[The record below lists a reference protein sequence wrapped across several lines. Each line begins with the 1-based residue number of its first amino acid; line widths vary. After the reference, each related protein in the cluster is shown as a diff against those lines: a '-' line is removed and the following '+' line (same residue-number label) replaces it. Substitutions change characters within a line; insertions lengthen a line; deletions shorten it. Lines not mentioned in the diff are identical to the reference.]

1 MLFVSEQKQIAL
13 IADEKTPTRISHR
26 SFATSCSEMRNFMA
40 NMSALYIGLSGL
52 TNSSNAL
59 NTTANNMANVNTKGY
74 VRQQVVFGDTQY
86 NVLNRFATATLQR
99 GNGVTIQQVAHVRDI
114 LLDEAYRK
122 ENGRYGFYDKLT
134 KATDEIQTQ
143 LGELNGISYQN
154 SISDLL
160 SAINEVAKTPDD
172 NTARAALVQS
182 AVSFFDR
189 SQSVY
194 KGLVSYQDSLNTEI
208 ANITNRI
215 NEIGEQIKYLNGQIS
230 TIECG
235 VETAMTMR
243 DERDLLLDELSG
255 YVKIDY
261 SEDANHVVTV
271 MMEGQFFCDGLSV
284 SHLGLSTVEGT
295 SFYIPIWSE
304 MQDHPLYDMEL
315 TMSTAKNTDIG
326 SLKGLLAARG
336 TISPTYANMTEPAQ
350 VVTEKPDRA
359 DYESDE
365 DYNAAIAAYTA
376 YRDYQSFISCKDYS
390 VMARSIANFDKMVN
404 NIVEQIN
411 NVLSPM
417 KDATFTYIDDNGNTV
432 NYTGKIFDMD
442 KTDYGKDA
450 AKTPGT
456 ELFSRKYTDRYKQV
470 TGTDG
475 QTYYIYNTTNEL
487 GLDSIYS
494 IANLEVNPDVLYDF
508 SVIPLSQQ
516 DGKVDYDRAKEITAL
531 FSQKS
536 MFYREGSESLTFE
549 QFYEALVDDVGS
561 EGKIYE
567 SMTQNQD
574 NLSAGLDNGRQEVMG
589 VSSDEELTN
598 MIRYQQAYNAA
609 SRYINVITTMMDT
622 VIQMI

>member
-1 MLFVSEQKQIAL
+1 
-13 IADEKTPTRISHR
+13 
-26 SFATSCSEMRNFMA
+26 MA
-40 NMSALYIGLSGL
+40 NMSALHIGLSGL

-99 GNGVTIQQVAHVRDI
+99 GNGVTIQQVSHVRDI
-114 LLDEAYRK
+114 LLDEAYRR

-134 KATDEIQTQ
+134 NATDEIQTQ

-160 SAINEVAKTPDD
+160 AAINEVAKTPDD

-182 AVSFFDR
+182 AISFLDR
-189 SQSVY
+189 SQSIY

-208 ANITNRI
+208 ASVTKRI
-215 NEIGEQIKYLNGQIS
+215 NAIGERIQYLNSQIS
-230 TIECG
+230 VIESG

-271 MMEGQFFCDGLSV
+271 MMEGNFFCDALSV
-284 SHLGLSTVEGT
+284 SHLGLNTIEGT
-295 SFYIPIWSE
+295 TFYVPVWKE
-304 MQDHPLYDMEL
+304 MNDTPLYNMEL
-315 TMSTAKNTDIG
+315 TMSTSKNTDIG

-336 TISPTYANMTEPAQ
+336 TISPTYANMLEPAQ
-350 VVTEKPDRA
+350 VVTQKPDRA
-359 DYESDE
+359 DYGSDE
-365 DYNAAIAAYTA
+365 DYNAAVAAYTT
-376 YRDYQSFISCKDYS
+376 YRDYQSFMSCKDYS

-417 KDATFTYIDDNGNTV
+417 KDATVTYVDDNGNTV
-432 NYTGKIFDMD
+432 TYTGKILDMD

-450 AKTPGT
+450 NRTPGT
-456 ELFSRKYTDRYKQV
+456 ELFSRKYTDRYKEI

-475 QTYYIYNTTNEL
+475 QTYYIYNTENEL
-487 GLDSIYS
+487 GMDSIYT
-494 IANLEVNPDVLYDF
+494 IANIEINPDVLYDF
-508 SVIPLSQQ
+508 SVLPLSHQ
-516 DGKVDYDRAKEITAL
+516 DGKVDYDRAKELTAL

-561 EGKIYE
+561 EGMVYE
-567 SMTQNQD
+567 SMVANQD
-574 NLSAGLDNGRQEVMG
+574 DLSSGLDNGRQEIMG

>member
-1 MLFVSEQKQIAL
+1 
-13 IADEKTPTRISHR
+13 
-26 SFATSCSEMRNFMA
+26 MA

-99 GNGVTIQQVAHVRDI
+99 GNGVTIQQVSHVRDI
-114 LLDEAYRK
+114 LLDEAYRR

-134 KATDEIQTQ
+134 NATDEIQTQ

-154 SISDLL
+154 SMSDLL
-160 SAINEVAKTPDD
+160 AAINEVAKTPDD

-182 AVSFFDR
+182 AISFLDR
-189 SQSVY
+189 SQSIY

-208 ANITNRI
+208 ANIVDRI
-215 NEIGEQIKYLNGQIS
+215 NWIGDRVQYLNGQIS
-230 TIECG
+230 VIESG

-271 MMEGQFFCDGLSV
+271 MMEGNFFCDGLSV
-284 SHLGLSTVEGT
+284 SHLGLNTIEGN
-295 SFYIPIWSE
+295 SFYVPVWRE
-304 MQDHPLYDMEL
+304 MNDTPLYNMEL
-315 TMSTAKNTDIG
+315 TMSTSKNTDIG

-336 TISPTYANMTEPAQ
+336 TISPTYANMTAPAQ
-350 VVTEKPDRA
+350 VVTQKPDRA
-359 DYESDE
+359 DYGSDE
-365 DYNAAIAAYTA
+365 DYNAAVAAYTA
-376 YRDYQSFISCKDYS
+376 YRDYRSFMSCKDYS

-411 NVLSPM
+411 DVLSPM
-417 KDATFTYIDDNGNTV
+417 KDATVTYIDGNGNTV
-432 NYTGKIFDMD
+432 TYTGKVLDMD
-442 KTDYGKDA
+442 KTDYGKDDN
-450 AKTPGT
+450 KTPGT
-456 ELFSRKYTDRYKQV
+456 ELFSRKYTDRYKEV

-475 QTYYIYNTTNEL
+475 QTYYIYNTQNEL
-487 GLDSIYS
+487 GMDSIYT
-494 IANLEVNPDVLYDF
+494 IANIEINPDVLYDF
-508 SVIPLSQQ
+508 SVLPLSRQ
-516 DGKVDYDRAKEITAL
+516 DGKVDYDRAKELTAL

-561 EGKIYE
+561 EGMVYE
-567 SMTQNQD
+567 SMVANQD
-574 NLSAGLDNGRQEVMG
+574 DLSSGLDDGRQEVMG

-622 VIQMI
+622 VINII

>member
-1 MLFVSEQKQIAL
+1 
-13 IADEKTPTRISHR
+13 
-26 SFATSCSEMRNFMA
+26 MA

-99 GNGVTIQQVAHVRDI
+99 GNGVTIQQVSHVRDI
-114 LLDEAYRK
+114 LLDEAYRR

-154 SISDLL
+154 SMSDLL
-160 SAINEVAKTPDD
+160 AAINEVAKTPDD

-182 AVSFFDR
+182 AVSFLDR
-189 SQSVY
+189 SQSIY

-208 ANITNRI
+208 ANIVDRI
-215 NEIGEQIKYLNGQIS
+215 NWIGDRIQYLNGQIS
-230 TIECG
+230 VIESG

-271 MMEGQFFCDGLSV
+271 MMEGNFFCDGLSV
-284 SHLGLSTVEGT
+284 SHLGLNTIEGN
-295 SFYIPIWSE
+295 SFYVPVWRE
-304 MQDHPLYDMEL
+304 MNDTPLYNMEL
-315 TMSTAKNTDIG
+315 TMSTSKNTDIG

-336 TISPTYANMTEPAQ
+336 TISPTYANMTAPAQ
-350 VVTEKPDRA
+350 VVTQKPDRA
-359 DYESDE
+359 DYGSDE
-365 DYNAAIAAYTA
+365 DYNAAVAAYTA
-376 YRDYQSFISCKDYS
+376 YRDYRSFMSCKDYS

-411 NVLSPM
+411 DVLSPM
-417 KDATFTYIDDNGNTV
+417 KDATVTYVDGNGKTV
-432 NYTGKIFDMD
+432 TYTGKVLDMD

-450 AKTPGT
+450 NRTPGT
-456 ELFSRKYTDRYKQV
+456 ELFSRKYTDRYKEV

-475 QTYYIYNTTNEL
+475 QTYYIYNTQNEL
-487 GLDSIYS
+487 GMDSIYT
-494 IANLEVNPDVLYDF
+494 IANIEINPDVLYDF
-508 SVIPLSQQ
+508 SVLPLSQQ
-516 DGKVDYDRAKEITAL
+516 DGKVDYDRAKELTAL

-561 EGKIYE
+561 EGKVYE
-567 SMTQNQD
+567 SMVASQD
-574 NLSAGLDNGRQEVMG
+574 DLSSGLDNGRQEVMG

>member
-1 MLFVSEQKQIAL
+1 MPPLGGGMEI
-13 IADEKTPTRISHR
+13 
-26 SFATSCSEMRNFMA
+26 NMA

-52 TNSSNAL
+52 VNSSNAL

-86 NVLNRFATATLQR
+86 NVLSRFATNTLQR

-114 LLDEAYRK
+114 LLDEAYRR

-134 KATDEIQTQ
+134 NATDEIQTQ

-154 SISDLL
+154 SVSDLL
-160 SAINEVAKTPDD
+160 SAINELAKTPDD

-182 AVSFFDR
+182 AISFLDR

-208 ANITNRI
+208 SKITERI
-215 NEIGEQIKYLNGQIS
+215 NEIGDRIQYLNGQIS
-230 TIECG
+230 MIESG
-235 VETAMTMR
+235 VETAMTLR
-243 DERDLLLDELSG
+243 DERDNLLDELSS

-261 SEDANHVVTV
+261 SEDANNVVTV
-271 MMEGQFFCDGLSV
+271 MVEGSFFCDNLSV
-284 SHLGLSTVEGT
+284 SHLGLNKLEGT
-295 SFYIPIWSE
+295 DFYIPVWKE
-304 MQDHPLYDMEL
+304 MQDHPLYNMEL
-315 TMSTAKNTDIG
+315 TMSTSKNTDIG

-336 TISPTYANMTEPAQ
+336 TISPTYANMTQPDKI
-350 VVTEKPDRA
+350 VTDKPDRA
-359 DYESDE
+359 DYGSDE
-365 DYNAAIAAYTA
+365 EYNAAVAAYTS

-404 NIVEQIN
+404 GIVEQIN

-417 KDATFTYIDDNGNTV
+417 KDATVTYIDDDGNTV
-432 NYTGKIFDMD
+432 TYTGKILDMD
-442 KTDYGKDA
+442 KTDYGQDNDR
-450 AKTPGT
+450 TPGT
-456 ELFSRKYTDRYKQV
+456 ELFSRKYTDRYKKV

-475 QTYYIYNTTNEL
+475 ETYYLYNTVSEL
-487 GLDSIYS
+487 GLDSKYS
-494 IANLEVNPDVLYDF
+494 ISNLEINPTVLSDF
-508 SVIPLSQQ
+508 SYIPLAQA
-516 DGKVDYDRAKEITAL
+516 DGKVDYDRAKELTAL

-536 MFYREGSESLTFE
+536 MFYRDGSESLTFE

-561 EGKIYE
+561 EGRVYE
-567 SMTQNQD
+567 SMTDNQQG
-574 NLSAGLDNGRQEVMG
+574 LSDGIDDGRQQIMG

>member
-1 MLFVSEQKQIAL
+1 
-13 IADEKTPTRISHR
+13 
-26 SFATSCSEMRNFMA
+26 MA

-99 GNGVTIQQVAHVRDI
+99 GNGVTIQQVSHVRDI
-114 LLDEAYRK
+114 LLDEAYRR

-134 KATDEIQTQ
+134 NATDEIQTQ

-154 SISDLL
+154 SMSDLL
-160 SAINEVAKTPDD
+160 AAINEVAKTPDD

-182 AVSFFDR
+182 AISFLDR
-189 SQSVY
+189 SQSIY

-208 ANITNRI
+208 ANIVDRI
-215 NEIGEQIKYLNGQIS
+215 NWIGDRIQYLNGQIS
-230 TIECG
+230 VIESG

-271 MMEGQFFCDGLSV
+271 MMEGNFFCDGLSV
-284 SHLGLSTVEGT
+284 SHLGLNTIEGN
-295 SFYIPIWSE
+295 SFYVPVWRE
-304 MQDHPLYDMEL
+304 MNDTPLYNMEL
-315 TMSTAKNTDIG
+315 TMSTSKNTDIG

-336 TISPTYANMTEPAQ
+336 TISPTYANMTAPAQ
-350 VVTEKPDRA
+350 VVTQKPDRA
-359 DYESDE
+359 DYGSDE
-365 DYNAAIAAYTA
+365 DYNAAVAAYTA
-376 YRDYQSFISCKDYS
+376 YRDYQSFMSCKDYS

-411 NVLSPM
+411 DVLSPM
-417 KDATFTYIDDNGNTV
+417 KDATVTYIDGNGNTV
-432 NYTGKIFDMD
+432 TYTGKVLDMD
-442 KTDYGKDA
+442 KTDYGKDDN
-450 AKTPGT
+450 KTPGT
-456 ELFSRKYTDRYKQV
+456 ELFSRKYTDRYKEV

-475 QTYYIYNTTNEL
+475 QTYYIYNTQNEL
-487 GLDSIYS
+487 GMDSIYT
-494 IANLEVNPDVLYDF
+494 IANIEINPDVLYDF
-508 SVIPLSQQ
+508 SVLPLSRQ
-516 DGKVDYDRAKEITAL
+516 DGKVDYDRAKELTAL

-561 EGKIYE
+561 EGKVYE
-567 SMTQNQD
+567 SMVASQD
-574 NLSAGLDNGRQEVMG
+574 DLSSGLDNGRQEVMG

-622 VIQMI
+622 VINII

>member
-1 MLFVSEQKQIAL
+1 
-13 IADEKTPTRISHR
+13 
-26 SFATSCSEMRNFMA
+26 MA

-74 VRQQVVFGDTQY
+74 VRQQVVFEDTQY
-86 NVLNRFATATLQR
+86 NVLNRFATAALQR
-99 GNGVTIQQVAHVRDI
+99 GNGVTIQQVSHVRDI
-114 LLDEAYRK
+114 LLDEAYRR

-134 KATDEIQTQ
+134 NATDEIQTQ

-160 SAINEVAKTPDD
+160 AAINEVAKAPDD

-182 AVSFFDR
+182 AISFLDR
-189 SQSVY
+189 SQSIY

-208 ANITNRI
+208 ASVTDRI
-215 NEIGEQIKYLNGQIS
+215 NWIGDRIQYLNSQIS
-230 TIECG
+230 VIESG
-235 VETAMTMR
+235 VETAMTLR

-271 MMEGQFFCDGLSV
+271 MMEGNFFCDGLSV
-284 SHLGLSTVEGT
+284 SHLGLNTIEGT
-295 SFYIPIWSE
+295 SFYVPVWSE
-304 MQDHPLYDMEL
+304 MNDTPLYNMEL
-315 TMSTAKNTDIG
+315 TMSTSKNTDIG

-336 TISPTYANMTEPAQ
+336 TISPTYANMTAPAQ
-350 VVTEKPDRA
+350 VVTQKPDRA
-359 DYESDE
+359 DYGSDE
-365 DYNAAIAAYTA
+365 DYNAAVAAYTA
-376 YRDYQSFISCKDYS
+376 YRDYQSFMSCKDYS

-417 KDATFTYIDDNGNTV
+417 KDATVTYIDGNGKTV
-432 NYTGKIFDMD
+432 TYTGKVLDMD

-450 AKTPGT
+450 NKTPGT
-456 ELFSRKYTDRYKQV
+456 ELFSRKYTDRYKKV

-475 QTYYIYNTTNEL
+475 QTYYIYNTQNES
-487 GLDSIYS
+487 GMDSIYT
-494 IANLEVNPDVLYDF
+494 IANIEINPDVLYDF
-508 SVIPLSQQ
+508 SVLPLSQK
-516 DGKVDYDRAKEITAL
+516 DGKVDYDRAKELTAL

-561 EGKIYE
+561 EGKVYE
-567 SMTQNQD
+567 SMVASQD
-574 NLSAGLDNGRQEVMG
+574 NLSSGLDNGRQEVMG

-598 MIRYQQAYNAA
+598 MVRYQQAYNAA

>member
-1 MLFVSEQKQIAL
+1 
-13 IADEKTPTRISHR
+13 
-26 SFATSCSEMRNFMA
+26 MA

-74 VRQQVVFGDTQY
+74 VRQQVVFEDTQY

-99 GNGVTIQQVAHVRDI
+99 GNGVTIQQVSHVRDI
-114 LLDEAYRK
+114 LLDEAYRR

-134 KATDEIQTQ
+134 NATDEIQTQ

-154 SISDLL
+154 SMSDLL
-160 SAINEVAKTPDD
+160 AAINEVAKTPDD

-182 AVSFFDR
+182 AISFLDR
-189 SQSVY
+189 SQSIY

-208 ANITNRI
+208 ANIVDRI
-215 NEIGEQIKYLNGQIS
+215 NWIGDRIQYLNGQIS
-230 TIECG
+230 VIESG

-271 MMEGQFFCDGLSV
+271 MMEGNFFCDGLSV
-284 SHLGLSTVEGT
+284 SHLGLNTIEGN
-295 SFYIPIWSE
+295 SFYVPVWRE
-304 MQDHPLYDMEL
+304 MNDTPLYNMEL
-315 TMSTAKNTDIG
+315 TMSTSKNTDIG

-336 TISPTYANMTEPAQ
+336 TISPTYANMTAPAQ
-350 VVTEKPDRA
+350 VVTQKPDRA
-359 DYESDE
+359 DYGSDE
-365 DYNAAIAAYTA
+365 DYNAAVAAYTA
-376 YRDYQSFISCKDYS
+376 YRDYRSFMSCKDYS

-411 NVLSPM
+411 DVLSPM
-417 KDATFTYIDDNGNTV
+417 KDATVTYVDGNGKTV
-432 NYTGKIFDMD
+432 TYTGKVLDMD

-450 AKTPGT
+450 NRTPGT
-456 ELFSRKYTDRYKQV
+456 ELFSRKYTDRYKEV

-475 QTYYIYNTTNEL
+475 QTYYIYNTQNEL
-487 GLDSIYS
+487 GMDSIYT
-494 IANLEVNPDVLYDF
+494 IANIEINPDVLYDF
-508 SVIPLSQQ
+508 SVLPLSRQ
-516 DGKVDYDRAKEITAL
+516 DGKVDYDRAKELTAL

-561 EGKIYE
+561 EGKVYE
-567 SMTQNQD
+567 SMVASQD
-574 NLSAGLDNGRQEVMG
+574 DLSSGLDNGRQEVMG

-622 VIQMI
+622 VINII

>member
-1 MLFVSEQKQIAL
+1 
-13 IADEKTPTRISHR
+13 
-26 SFATSCSEMRNFMA
+26 MA

-74 VRQQVVFGDTQY
+74 VRQQVVFEDTQY
-86 NVLNRFATATLQR
+86 SVLNRFATAALQR
-99 GNGVTIQQVAHVRDI
+99 GNGVTIQQVSHVRDI
-114 LLDEAYRK
+114 LLDEAYRR

-134 KATDEIQTQ
+134 NATDEIQTQ

-160 SAINEVAKTPDD
+160 AAINEVAKAPDD
-172 NTARAALVQS
+172 NTARAALVES
-182 AVSFFDR
+182 AISFLDR
-189 SQSVY
+189 SQSIY

-208 ANITNRI
+208 ASITNRI
-215 NEIGEQIKYLNGQIS
+215 NEIGERIQYLNSQIS
-230 TIECG
+230 VIESG
-235 VETAMTMR
+235 VETAMTLR

-271 MMEGQFFCDGLSV
+271 MMEGNFFCDGLSV
-284 SHLGLSTVEGT
+284 SHLGLNTIEGT
-295 SFYIPIWSE
+295 SFYVPVWSE
-304 MQDHPLYDMEL
+304 MKYTPLYNMEL
-315 TMSTAKNTDIG
+315 TMSTSNNTDIG

-336 TISPTYANMTEPAQ
+336 TISPTYANMTPPAQ
-350 VVTEKPDRA
+350 VVTQKPDRA
-359 DYESDE
+359 DYGSDE
-365 DYNAAIAAYTA
+365 DYNAAVAAYTA
-376 YRDYQSFISCKDYS
+376 YRDYQNFMSCKDYS

-404 NIVEQIN
+404 NIVEKIN

-417 KDATFTYIDDNGNTV
+417 KDATVTYVDGNGKTV
-432 NYTGKIFDMD
+432 TYTGKVLDMD
-442 KTDYGKDA
+442 A
-450 AKTPGT
+450 NKTPGT
-456 ELFSRKYTDRYKQV
+456 ELFSRKYTDRYKEV

-475 QTYYIYNTTNEL
+475 QTYYIYNTQNES
-487 GLDSIYS
+487 GMDSIYT
-494 IANLEVNPDVLYDF
+494 IANIEINPDVLYDF
-508 SVIPLSQQ
+508 SVLPLSQK
-516 DGKVDYDRAKEITAL
+516 DGKVDYDRAKELTAL

-561 EGKIYE
+561 EGKVYE
-567 SMTQNQD
+567 SMVANQD
-574 NLSAGLDNGRQEVMG
+574 DLSSGLDNGRQEVMG

-598 MIRYQQAYNAA
+598 MVRYQQAYNAA

>member
-1 MLFVSEQKQIAL
+1 
-13 IADEKTPTRISHR
+13 
-26 SFATSCSEMRNFMA
+26 MA

-74 VRQQVVFGDTQY
+74 VRQQVVFEDTQY
-86 NVLNRFATATLQR
+86 NVLNRFATAALQR
-99 GNGVTIQQVAHVRDI
+99 GNGVTIQQVSHVRDI
-114 LLDEAYRK
+114 LLDEAYRR

-134 KATDEIQTQ
+134 NATHEIQTQ

-160 SAINEVAKTPDD
+160 AAINEVAKAPDD

-182 AVSFFDR
+182 AVSFLDR
-189 SQSVY
+189 SQSIY

-208 ANITNRI
+208 ANMVDRI
-215 NEIGEQIKYLNGQIS
+215 NWIGDRIQYLNGQIS
-230 TIECG
+230 VIESG
-235 VETAMTMR
+235 VETAMTLR

-271 MMEGQFFCDGLSV
+271 MMEGNFFCDGLSV
-284 SHLGLSTVEGT
+284 SHLGLNTIEGT
-295 SFYIPIWSE
+295 SFYVPVWSK
-304 MQDHPLYDMEL
+304 MKDTPLYNMEL
-315 TMSTAKNTDIG
+315 TMSTSKNTDIG

-336 TISPTYANMTEPAQ
+336 TISPTYANMTPPAQ
-350 VVTEKPDRA
+350 VVTQKPDRA
-359 DYESDE
+359 DYGSDE
-365 DYNAAIAAYTA
+365 DYNAAVAAYTA
-376 YRDYQSFISCKDYS
+376 YRDYQSFMSCKDYS

-417 KDATFTYIDDNGNTV
+417 KDATVTYVDGNGKTV
-432 NYTGKIFDMD
+432 TYTGKVLDMD

-450 AKTPGT
+450 NKTPGT
-456 ELFSRKYTDRYKQV
+456 ELFSRKYTDRYKEV

-475 QTYYIYNTTNEL
+475 QTYYIYNTQNEL
-487 GLDSIYS
+487 GMDSIYT
-494 IANLEVNPDVLYDF
+494 IANIEINPDVLYDF
-508 SVIPLSQQ
+508 SVLPLSQK
-516 DGKVDYDRAKEITAL
+516 DGKVDYDRAKELTAL

-567 SMTQNQD
+567 SMVANQD
-574 NLSAGLDNGRQEVMG
+574 DLSSGLDNGRQEVMG

-598 MIRYQQAYNAA
+598 MVRYQQAYNAA

>member
-1 MLFVSEQKQIAL
+1 
-13 IADEKTPTRISHR
+13 
-26 SFATSCSEMRNFMA
+26 MA

-74 VRQQVVFGDTQY
+74 VRQQVVFEDTQY
-86 NVLNRFATATLQR
+86 NVLNRFATAALQR
-99 GNGVTIQQVAHVRDI
+99 GNGVTIQQVSHVRDI
-114 LLDEAYRK
+114 LLDEAYRR

-134 KATDEIQTQ
+134 NATDEIQTQ

-160 SAINEVAKTPDD
+160 AAINEVAKAPDD
-172 NTARAALVQS
+172 NTARAALVES
-182 AVSFFDR
+182 AISFLDR
-189 SQSVY
+189 SQSIY
-194 KGLVSYQDSLNTEI
+194 KGFVSYQDSLNTEI
-208 ANITNRI
+208 ASITNRI
-215 NEIGEQIKYLNGQIS
+215 NEIGERIQYLNSQIS
-230 TIECG
+230 VIESG
-235 VETAMTMR
+235 VETAMTLR

-271 MMEGQFFCDGLSV
+271 MMEGNFFCDGLSV
-284 SHLGLSTVEGT
+284 SHLGLKTIEGT
-295 SFYIPIWSE
+295 SFYVPVWSE
-304 MQDHPLYDMEL
+304 MKDTPLYNMEL
-315 TMSTAKNTDIG
+315 TMSTSKNTDIG

-336 TISPTYANMTEPAQ
+336 TISPTYANMTPPAQ
-350 VVTEKPDRA
+350 VVTQKPDRA
-359 DYESDE
+359 DYGSDE
-365 DYNAAIAAYTA
+365 DYNVAVAAYTA
-376 YRDYQSFISCKDYS
+376 YRDYQSFMSCKDYS

-417 KDATFTYIDDNGNTV
+417 KDATVTYVDGNGKTV
-432 NYTGKIFDMD
+432 TYTGKVLDMD

-450 AKTPGT
+450 NKTPGT
-456 ELFSRKYTDRYKQV
+456 ELFSRKYTDRYKEV

-475 QTYYIYNTTNEL
+475 QTYYIYNTQNES
-487 GLDSIYS
+487 GMDSIYT
-494 IANLEVNPDVLYDF
+494 IANIEINPDVLYDF
-508 SVIPLSQQ
+508 SVLPLSQK
-516 DGKVDYDRAKEITAL
+516 DGKVDYDRAKELTAL

-561 EGKIYE
+561 EGKVYE
-567 SMTQNQD
+567 SMVANQD
-574 NLSAGLDNGRQEVMG
+574 DLSSGLDNGRQEVMG

-598 MIRYQQAYNAA
+598 MVRYQQAYNAA

>member
-1 MLFVSEQKQIAL
+1 
-13 IADEKTPTRISHR
+13 
-26 SFATSCSEMRNFMA
+26 MA

-74 VRQQVVFGDTQY
+74 VRQQVVFEDTQY
-86 NVLNRFATATLQR
+86 NVLNRFATAALQR
-99 GNGVTIQQVAHVRDI
+99 GNGVTIQQVSHVRDI
-114 LLDEAYRK
+114 LLDEAYRR

-134 KATDEIQTQ
+134 NATDEIQTQ

-160 SAINEVAKTPDD
+160 AAINEVAKAPDD
-172 NTARAALVQS
+172 NTARAALVES
-182 AVSFFDR
+182 AISFLDR
-189 SQSVY
+189 SQSIY

-208 ANITNRI
+208 ASITNRI
-215 NEIGEQIKYLNGQIS
+215 NEIGERIQYLNSQIS
-230 TIECG
+230 VIESG
-235 VETAMTMR
+235 VETAMTLR

-271 MMEGQFFCDGLSV
+271 MMEGNFFCDGLSV
-284 SHLGLSTVEGT
+284 SHLGLNTIEGT
-295 SFYIPIWSE
+295 SFYVPVWSE
-304 MQDHPLYDMEL
+304 MKYTPLYNMEL
-315 TMSTAKNTDIG
+315 TMSTSNNTDIG

-336 TISPTYANMTEPAQ
+336 TISPTYANMTPPAQ
-350 VVTEKPDRA
+350 VVTQKPDRA
-359 DYESDE
+359 DYGSDE
-365 DYNAAIAAYTA
+365 DYNAAVAAYTA
-376 YRDYQSFISCKDYS
+376 YRDYQNFMSCKDYS

-404 NIVEQIN
+404 NIVEKIN

-417 KDATFTYIDDNGNTV
+417 KDATVTYVDGNGKTV
-432 NYTGKIFDMD
+432 TYTGKVLDMD

-450 AKTPGT
+450 NKTPGT
-456 ELFSRKYTDRYKQV
+456 ELFSRKYTDRYKEV

-475 QTYYIYNTTNEL
+475 QTYYIYNTQNES
-487 GLDSIYS
+487 GMDSIYT
-494 IANLEVNPDVLYDF
+494 IANIEINPDVLYDF
-508 SVIPLSQQ
+508 SVLPLSQK
-516 DGKVDYDRAKEITAL
+516 DGKVDYDRAKELTAL

-561 EGKIYE
+561 EGKVYE
-567 SMTQNQD
+567 SMVANQD
-574 NLSAGLDNGRQEVMG
+574 DLSSGLDNGRQEVMG

-598 MIRYQQAYNAA
+598 MVRYQQAYNAA

>member
-1 MLFVSEQKQIAL
+1 
-13 IADEKTPTRISHR
+13 
-26 SFATSCSEMRNFMA
+26 MA

-99 GNGVTIQQVAHVRDI
+99 GNGVTIQQVSHVRDI
-114 LLDEAYRK
+114 LLDEAYRR

-134 KATDEIQTQ
+134 NATDEIQTQ

-154 SISDLL
+154 SMSDLL
-160 SAINEVAKTPDD
+160 AAINEVAKTPDD

-182 AVSFFDR
+182 AISFLDR
-189 SQSVY
+189 SQSIY

-208 ANITNRI
+208 ANIVDRI
-215 NEIGEQIKYLNGQIS
+215 NWIGDRIQYLNGQIS
-230 TIECG
+230 VIESG

-271 MMEGQFFCDGLSV
+271 MMEGNFFCDGLSV
-284 SHLGLSTVEGT
+284 SHLGLNTIEGN
-295 SFYIPIWSE
+295 SFYVPVWRE
-304 MQDHPLYDMEL
+304 MNDTPLYNMEL
-315 TMSTAKNTDIG
+315 TMSTSKNTDIG

-336 TISPTYANMTEPAQ
+336 TISPTYANMTAPAQ
-350 VVTEKPDRA
+350 VVTQKPDRA
-359 DYESDE
+359 DYGSDE
-365 DYNAAIAAYTA
+365 DYNAAVAAYTA
-376 YRDYQSFISCKDYS
+376 YRDYQSFMSCKDYS

-411 NVLSPM
+411 DVLSPM
-417 KDATFTYIDDNGNTV
+417 KDATVTYIDGNGNTV
-432 NYTGKIFDMD
+432 TYTGKVLDMD
-442 KTDYGKDA
+442 KTDYGKDDN
-450 AKTPGT
+450 KTPGT
-456 ELFSRKYTDRYKQV
+456 ELFSRKYTDRYKEV

-475 QTYYIYNTTNEL
+475 QTYYIYNTQNEL
-487 GLDSIYS
+487 GMDSIYT
-494 IANLEVNPDVLYDF
+494 IANIEINPDVLYDF
-508 SVIPLSQQ
+508 SVLPLSRQ
-516 DGKVDYDRAKEITAL
+516 DGKVDYDRAKELTAL

-561 EGKIYE
+561 EGMVYE
-567 SMTQNQD
+567 SMVANQD
-574 NLSAGLDNGRQEVMG
+574 DLSSGLDDGRQEVMG

-622 VIQMI
+622 VINII

>member
-1 MLFVSEQKQIAL
+1 
-13 IADEKTPTRISHR
+13 
-26 SFATSCSEMRNFMA
+26 MA

-134 KATDEIQTQ
+134 NATDEIQTQ

-182 AVSFFDR
+182 AVSFLDR

-215 NEIGEQIKYLNGQIS
+215 NEIGERIQYLNSQIS
-230 TIECG
+230 VIESG

-261 SEDANHVVTV
+261 NEDANHVVTV

-295 SFYIPIWSE
+295 SFYIPVWSE
-304 MQDHPLYDMEL
+304 MQDHPLYNMEL

-336 TISPTYANMTEPAQ
+336 TISPTYANMTEPNP
-350 VVTEKPDRA
+350 VVTVKPDRA
-359 DYESDE
+359 DYGSDE
-365 DYNAAIAAYTA
+365 DYAAAVAAYTA

-404 NIVEQIN
+404 SIVEQIN

-432 NYTGKIFDMD
+432 NYTGKILDMD

-561 EGKIYE
+561 EGRIYE
-567 SMTQNQD
+567 SMTENQD